1 MKYPIIKS
9 TNVSLFRKNLKQ
21 YIDSVIESESILL
34 VNRPMDT
41 FVVLA
46 EETYNSLIRKVNE
59 LEYELKIL
67 NSIKQVEEGNLVTK
81 TMKELEQYV

>member
-9 TNVSLFRKNLKQ
+9 TNVSVFRKNLKQ

-81 TMKELEQYV
+81 TMKELEQYG